1 MNEWI
6 DGRCPPGE
14 LLKDYVAGRL
24 DPATR
29 HRVED
34 HLLDCPLCE
43 SAVNGF
49 AQYGVEETF
58 EEIPVQAERVLLDEF
73 PKIEEPASIRWILP
87 WVGAAAAICLFAL
100 GYWNYWAQTKHE
112 RLFSAYFDPHPQ
124 YGYTR
129 QRTLATG
136 MAADVLAQAIR
147 YHDQEKYRASL
158 MAWRSYFA
166 SEPLPNDFRPY
177 LYAATAAMATGRFKE
192 ADYFLKQIPPDPG
205 GTLGEEIHWYRS
217 LAILQQG
224 NLRPASQELQ
234 SLSVKGKSRYAK
246 EFAPSLLER
255 LPGG

>member
-6 DGRCPPGE
+6 IGRCPPGE
-14 LLKDYVAGRL
+14 LLKDYVANRL

-49 AQYGVEETF
+49 AEHGWEEIQ
-58 EEIPVQAERVLLDEF
+58 EEIPVLAQRLLLDDF
-73 PKIEEPASIRWILP
+73 PSTEEPASFRWILP
-87 WVGAAAAICLFAL
+87 WVGAAAAICLFAI
-100 GYWNYWAQTKHE
+100 GYWNYWQQTKHE
-112 RLFSAYFDPHPQ
+112 RLFSAYFDPHPR

-129 QRTLATG
+129 QRTLAIGIEDGILT
-136 MAADVLAQAIR
+136 QAIQ

-158 MAWRSYFA
+158 MAWRNYFEG
-166 SEPLPNDFRPY
+166 EPIPNDFRPY

-192 ADYFLKQIPPDPG
+192 ANYFLDQIPPDPG
-205 GTLGEEIHWYRS
+205 GTLGEEVNWYRS

-224 NLRPASQELQ
+224 NLQPAANELQ
-234 SLSVKGKSRYAK
+234 RLSVSGKSRYAK